1 MHFYKGAALKPILTC
16 WAGRYFRSRLEA
28 RWAVFFDSL
37 GIAYEYEKEG
47 YDLGNGICYLPD
59 FWLTDLKFWVEI
71 KPGYPSPEEY
81 SKAARLSSSSGLPLY
96 MAIEPIG
103 NVRPWCPPGMKPADW
118 NYGDDPPRHIRFMGE
133 DGESYVDEN
142 HCWTICPGCGRMG
155 IEFQGRCH
163 RLCRCEA
170 GDGKEGRSES
180 RCEKLLVAYSNAL
193 KERFDRPWKP
203 PAKQQ
208 LRPTGTLG

>member
-1 MHFYKGAALKPILTC
+1 MPLKPIPTY

-47 YDLGNGICYLPD
+47 YDLGNGLPYLPD

-71 KPGYPSPEEY
+71 KPSYPSDEEY
-81 SKAARLSSSSGLPLY
+81 SKAARLSASSGIPLY
-96 MAIEPIG
+96 MAIDPIG
-103 NVRPWCPPGMKPADW
+103 NVRPWCPAGARLADW
-118 NYGDDPPRHIRFMGE
+118 NHGDNPPQHIKFMGE
-133 DGESYVDEN
+133 DGESCVDEN
-142 HCWTICPGCGRMG
+142 YLWTVCPGCGRLG
-155 IEFQGRCH
+155 IEFEGRCH

-170 GDGKEGRSES
+170 GNGKEGRTES
-180 RCEKLLVAYSNAL
+180 RCKKLLFAYSNAL

-203 PAKQQ
+203 PVKQ
-208 LRPTGTLG
+208 LRPTGSLG